1 MPAKKYYIITY
12 GCQMNKNDS
21 ERIASL
27 LSGIRME
34 CVDDETEAD
43 LVLLNSCSV
52 RQTAEDRIFG
62 KVKTLAKLRKQ
73 NPDLLIG
80 VTGCMAGRDKNGE
93 LRKKLPQADLFFGT
107 EEAVQLPRWIAELRP
122 LWFDDTQNPL
132 QLPLGKGESAEDFLK
147 LRPHYHSEKQA
158 FVTIQTGCSN
168 FCTYCVVPF
177 ARGTEKNRPLAD
189 IMNEVRD
196 LAESGCLEI
205 TLLGQ
210 VVNAYVAPDPEEFS
224 KVNPYQD
231 NFAALLWEINQ
242 IKGIERIHFTAPHP
256 RSMTDEQ
263 VDALALPK
271 MLNYLHLPVQS
282 GNNEILARMNRKHT
296 REEFDTLIKKIK
308 ARVPEIALGT
318 DIIVGF
324 CGETEKQFKDT
335 VDMYQEVE
343 FDISY
348 TAQYSPRSGTA
359 AFKAFKDDVSR
370 EEKKRRWRVIQDLM
384 EKIVL
389 EKNQKFI
396 GQTVSVLVENCE
408 DGVCSGN
415 SREMKVVQFW
425 GKDDLVG
432 TIQDVKIDKVQE
444 WILYGKKI

>member
-1 MPAKKYYIITY
+1 MAKKYHIVTY

-21 ERIASL
+21 ERIAGL
-27 LSGIRME
+27 LSGIGME
-34 CVDDETEAD
+34 CVEDETEAD

-62 KVKTLAKLRKQ
+62 KVKTLAKLRKTK
-73 NPDLLIG
+73 PDLLIG

-93 LRKKLPQADLFFGT
+93 LRKKLPRADLFFGT

-122 LWFDDTQNPL
+122 NWVKAT
-132 QLPLGKGESAEDFLK
+132 ESVEDFLK
-147 LRPHYHSEKQA
+147 LKPHYHSDKQA

-177 ARGTEKNRPLAD
+177 ARGTEKNRPLDD
-189 IMNEVRD
+189 IMTEVRG
-196 LAESGCLEI
+196 LASSGCLEI

-210 VVNAYVAPDPEEFS
+210 VVNAYVAPDPEGFS
-224 KVNPYQD
+224 KQNPYQD

-242 IKGIERIHFTAPHP
+242 IEGIERIFFTAPHP
-256 RSMTDEQ
+256 RHMTDEQ

-282 GNNEILARMNRKHT
+282 GNDEILKKMNRKHT
-296 REEFDTLIKKIK
+296 REEFDELIRKIK
-308 ARVPEIALGT
+308 ARVPGIALGT

-324 CGETEKQFKDT
+324 CGETEEQFQDT
-335 VDMYQEVE
+335 VEMYKDVE

-370 EEKKRRWRVIQDLM
+370 EEKKRRWQVIQNLM
-384 EKIVL
+384 EQTVL
-389 EKNQKFI
+389 KKNQRYI
-396 GQTVSVLVENCE
+396 GKTVSVLVESCE
-408 DGVCSGN
+408 EGVCAGN

-425 GKDDLVG
+425 GEADLVG
-432 TIQDVKIDKVQE
+432 TIQNVKIDKVQE
-444 WILYGKKI
+444 WILYGKKL